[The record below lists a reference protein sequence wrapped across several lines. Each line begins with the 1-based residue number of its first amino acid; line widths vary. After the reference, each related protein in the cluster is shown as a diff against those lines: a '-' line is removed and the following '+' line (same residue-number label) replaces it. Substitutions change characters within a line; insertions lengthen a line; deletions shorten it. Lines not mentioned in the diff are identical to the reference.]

1 MGQYRKTRS
10 TDGGSR
16 MKKLASL
23 WGFVAFTLAT
33 SLLVSNCGMDAAQT
47 NRTAVAAS
55 AGGHP
60 AGNVS
65 PATQPVV
72 GGGVADYGNGATA
85 MAATTDAAPT
95 RQPVA
100 GQQGA
105 PASPFADATEYRISQ
120 QDILQISV
128 FQVSDLNSAV
138 QVSQDG
144 NITLP
149 LIGKVQVAGRTASET
164 EQIIA
169 GKLRQKYLQ
178 SPQVSVSVKTYG
190 KRITISGAVGG
201 PRVLADDGNTTLSQA
216 IANAGGVADIG
227 NSERVHVARSKD
239 QHVQDD
245 IYNLDDIQAGK
256 ILDPLLR
263 GGDIVVVERSGV
275 KVALKDLSALMPFA
289 IFATLF

>member
-1 MGQYRKTRS
+1 
-10 TDGGSR
+10 
-16 MKKLASL
+16 MKRFASL
-23 WGFVAFTLAT
+23 CIALFPLAA
-33 SLLVSNCGMDAAQT
+33 SQLVSNCGMDAAQT
-47 NRTAVAAS
+47 NKPVVSAS
-55 AGGHP
+55 ASSHTTS
-60 AGNVS
+60 AVS

-72 GGGVADYGNGATA
+72 GGGANDYANGATA
-85 MAATTDAAPT
+85 MAATSDAPQT
-95 RQPVA
+95 SQSVA
-100 GQQGA
+100 GQQSASG
-105 PASPFADATEYRISQ
+105 SPFSSPDSAADYRISA

-128 FQVSDLNSAV
+128 FQVKDLDSAV
-138 QVSQDG
+138 QVSEDG

-149 LIGKVQVAGRTASET
+149 LIGKVRVAGRTTSET

-169 GKLRQKYLQ
+169 SKLQQKYLQ

-190 KRITISGAVGG
+190 KRITISGAVAG

-216 IANAGGVADIG
+216 VANAGGVAEIG

-256 ILDPLLR
+256 VPDPLLR
-263 GGDIVVVERSGV
+263 GGDIIVVERSGV
-275 KVALKDLSALMPFA
+275 KVALKDISAIVPFA

>member
-1 MGQYRKTRS
+1 
-10 TDGGSR
+10 

-23 WGFVAFTLAT
+23 WSFVFFTLAA
-33 SLLVSNCGMDAAQT
+33 SQLLFNCGMDAAQT
-47 NRTAVAAS
+47 NKPAMTAPAS
-55 AGGHP
+55 GHTT
-60 AGNVS
+60 ANVS

-72 GGGVADYGNGATA
+72 GGGAGDYANGATA
-85 MAATTDAAPT
+85 MAATSDASQT
-95 RQPVA
+95 NQPGA
-100 GQQGA
+100 GQQGT
-105 PASPFADATEYRISQ
+105 PASPFGEATEYRISQ

-128 FQVSDLNSAV
+128 FQVNDLNSAV

-149 LIGKVQVAGRTASET
+149 LIGKVQVAGRTTSEA
-164 EQIIA
+164 EQVIA

-190 KRITISGAVGG
+190 KRITVSGAVGAA
-201 PRVLADDGNTTLSQA
+201 RVLADDGNTTLSQA
-216 IANAGGVADIG
+216 IANAGGVSEIG
-227 NSERVHVARSKD
+227 NSERVHIAKSKD

-256 ILDPLLR
+256 VTDPLLK

-275 KVALKDLSALMPFA
+275 RVAFKEIGALLPFA
-289 IFATLF
+289 IFASLI